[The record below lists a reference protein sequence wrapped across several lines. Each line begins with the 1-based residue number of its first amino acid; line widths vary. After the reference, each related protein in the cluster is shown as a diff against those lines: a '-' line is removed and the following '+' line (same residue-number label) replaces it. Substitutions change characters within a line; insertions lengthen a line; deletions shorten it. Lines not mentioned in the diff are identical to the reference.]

1 MKSILLKI
9 AVVTAVIIGAVS
21 CSKTTDTTNFS
32 GTIKGLRKGT
42 VYLKKVEDTSL
53 VVIDSVNL
61 NGIDSFSFD
70 VAINEPDV
78 YYLYLDKKDGIQF
91 NDLTEL
97 FLEPS
102 ENIVVT
108 TQLDQFTK
116 KMVVKG
122 SKNHTRLEAYKKV
135 NGKFNLKRF
144 ELINE
149 MSKQVARKNRD
160 SANIIKQ
167 QLQRLI
173 KNKYLYTVNFAM
185 SNKEYE
191 VAPYILT
198 KEIKDVQTKYLDT
211 VYQSLV
217 PKVKTSKYGKELEK
231 LILERAGK

>member
-1 MKSILLKI
+1 MNSILLKI
-9 AVVTAVIIGAVS
+9 AVVTAVIIGAIS
-21 CSKTTDTTNFS
+21 CSKTTDATNFS

-53 VVIDSVNL
+53 VVVDSVYL
-61 NGIDSFSFD
+61 NGSDSFSFD
-70 VAINEPDV
+70 VVILEPDI

-91 NDLTEL
+91 NDLAEL

-108 TQLDQFTK
+108 TQLDQFIK

-122 SKNHTRLEAYKKV
+122 SENNTRLEAYKKV
-135 NGKFNLKRF
+135 NNKFNLKRF
-144 ELINE
+144 ELINKI
-149 MSKQVARKNRD
+149 SKQVVRKNRD
-160 SANIIKQ
+160 SANAIKK
-167 QLQRLI
+167 QLQKLV

-198 KEIKDVQTKYLDT
+198 KEIKDAQTKFLDT
-211 VYQSLV
+211 VYQNLT
-217 PKVKTSKYGKELEK
+217 PKIKTSKYGKELEK
-231 LILERAGK
+231 LILERAAN

>member
-9 AVVTAVIIGAVS
+9 AVVTAIIIGAVS

-53 VVIDSVNL
+53 VVVDSVYL
-61 NGIDSFSFD
+61 NGADSFSFD
-70 VAINEPDV
+70 VAISEPDI

-91 NDLTEL
+91 NDLAEL

-135 NGKFNLKRF
+135 SSRFNLKRF

-160 SANIIKQ
+160 SANTIKQ
-167 QLQRLI
+167 QLQKLVKI
-173 KNKYLYTVNFAM
+173 KYLYTVNFAM

-198 KEIKDVQTKYLDT
+198 KEIKDAQTKYLDT
-211 VYQSLV
+211 VYKSLI
-217 PKVKTSKYGKELEK
+217 PKVKTSKYGKKLEK